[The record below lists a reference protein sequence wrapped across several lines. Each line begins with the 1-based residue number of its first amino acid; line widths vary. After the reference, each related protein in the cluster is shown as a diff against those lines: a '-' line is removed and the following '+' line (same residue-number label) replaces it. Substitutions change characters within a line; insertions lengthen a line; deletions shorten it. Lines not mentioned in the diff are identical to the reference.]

1 MLKEHAKA
9 IGSFHLLMDM
19 ILTVVAFQAA
29 YLLRVEL
36 AQTTLV
42 RYVSWFKAFYRP
54 ILPFETYQLLL
65 VLVLPLWAVL
75 LYSFGSYRS
84 QRLISVK
91 SQAWALFKAVFSG
104 GVLLVIL
111 IFFTRIGGI
120 DIAVVSRTLIISFV
134 IINYVLLLTERLV
147 ARQVL
152 SYWRR
157 RGYNF
162 RTVLVIG
169 SGEHARKLAR
179 LVEENTEWGLKLL
192 GFVTDDE
199 KVLAAG
205 DLGGRPV
212 LGHIRDM
219 ERVIH
224 HNVVDEVI
232 FAVPRTKLWDMED
245 IFLLC
250 EEEGVRT
257 WVAANFF
264 PHLVAKIQ
272 LDDLQGLPLLTYTTT
287 PTNEFMLL
295 MKRLFDLFVALLML
309 IIHALPMLA
318 IALMI
323 KLTSRGPVFF
333 RQERLGLHGRPFTML
348 KFRSMVADA
357 EQRKAQLADSNEM
370 DGPAF
375 KMKHDPRVTWV
386 GRIIRTLSLDE
397 LPQLINVL
405 LGQMSLVGP
414 RPAPREEVEH
424 YQRWQRRRLSMKP
437 GLTCLWQIAGRNR
450 VDFDEWMH
458 LDLQYI
464 DNWSFGLDL
473 KILLKT
479 IPAVFLARGAS

>member
-1 MLKEHAKA
+1 MLKEHARA
-9 IGSFHLLMDM
+9 IGTFHLLMDM
-19 ILTVVAFQAA
+19 ILTVLAFEGA
-29 YLLRVEL
+29 YLLRVEM

-42 RYVSWFKAFYRP
+42 RYASWFKEFYRP
-54 ILPFETYQLLL
+54 IMAFELYQLLL
-65 VLVLPLWAVL
+65 FLILPLWALL

-84 QRLISVK
+84 QRLVSMK
-91 SQAWALFKAVFSG
+91 SQAWALFQAVFSG

-120 DIAVVSRTLIISFV
+120 DIANVSRTLIISFV
-134 IINYVLLLTERLV
+134 IINYILLLSERLV
-147 ARQVL
+147 ARQLL

-169 SGEHARKLAR
+169 SGEQALKLAG
-179 LVEENTEWGLKLL
+179 LVDETTEWGLKML
-192 GFVTDDE
+192 GFATDDE
-199 KVLAAG
+199 EVLATG
-205 DLGGRPV
+205 ELDGRPV
-212 LGHIRDM
+212 MGHITDM
-219 ERVIH
+219 EQIIH
-224 HNVVDEVI
+224 RNVVDEVI

-250 EEEGVRT
+250 EEEGIRT

-295 MKRLFDLFVALLML
+295 VKRIFDLGVALVML

-318 IALMI
+318 IAAAI

-357 EQRKAQLADSNEM
+357 EARKAQLASSNEM
-370 DGPAF
+370 NGPAF

-397 LPQLINVL
+397 LPQMFNVL

-414 RPAPREEVEH
+414 RPAPREEIEN
-424 YQRWQRRRLSMKP
+424 YERWQRRRLSMKP
-437 GLTCLWQIAGRNR
+437 GITCFWQIAGRNK
-450 VDFDEWMH
+450 VDFDEWMR